1 MKEKQLCFDILSMRY
16 KGFRIY
22 QDMFSQALGKYQMT
36 QMEMDILLFLANNPQ
51 YDTASQIVEVR
62 QLTKSHVSASVEQ
75 LVQKGLLMRTYEQ
88 GNRKV
93 IHLKLMPKAREIVE
107 DGRKCQRS
115 FAELLS
121 EGISPEKLEIAG
133 EVMGQ
138 MMKNMRNFRK
148 SREEKED
155 FEV

>member
-1 MKEKQLCFDILSMRY
+1 M
-16 KGFRIY
+16 
-22 QDMFSQALGKYQMT
+22 
-36 QMEMDILLFLANNPQ
+36 
-51 YDTASQIVEVR
+51 
-62 QLTKSHVSASVEQ
+62 
-75 LVQKGLLMRTYEQ
+75 
-88 GNRKV
+88 
-93 IHLKLMPKAREIVE
+93 E